1 MEGELMHD
9 QLKQMS
15 GHQTVPTIYIGG
27 KLIGGNDS
35 LQALEKSGKL
45 DELLKETSISG
56 ETEASEGEEKSEEE
70 EKYPEIE
77 PTDNTRFSVTKLNKG
92 TGTEKVPIGQRVE
105 MHYTGTLLDGTKFDS
120 SRDRGRTFSFVL
132 GSGQVIKC
140 WDRGVAQLVKGQRAI
155 FNCPAADAYGSRGA
169 GKVIPPNA
177 TLKFDVEVID
187 F

>member
-1 MEGELMHD
+1 
-9 QLKQMS
+9 MS
-15 GHQTVPTIYIGG
+15 GYQTVPAIYIGG
-27 KLIGGNDS
+27 KFIGGDDS

-45 DELLKETSISG
+45 DELLREATGEEETSKA
-56 ETEASEGEEKSEEE
+56 EQKSEEE

-77 PTDNTRFSVTKLNKG
+77 PTDNTKFSVTKLNKG
-92 TGTEKVPIGQRVE
+92 TGTEKVPTGKRVE

-155 FNCPAADAYGSRGA
+155 FNCPAAYAYGSRGA
-169 GKVIPPNA
+169 GKAIPPNA
-177 TLKFDVEVID
+177 TIKFDVEVID